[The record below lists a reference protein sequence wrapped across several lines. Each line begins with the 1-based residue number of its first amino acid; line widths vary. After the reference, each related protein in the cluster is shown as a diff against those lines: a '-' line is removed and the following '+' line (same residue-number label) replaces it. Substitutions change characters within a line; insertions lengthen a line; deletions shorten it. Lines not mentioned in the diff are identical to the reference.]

1 MLNPLIIFD
10 LTGAQAMFRK
20 FYTNSS
26 SLSYPF
32 PPRTTLVGLIAGLMG
47 YERDTYFDD
56 LGLERCSIA
65 LSICVPVRQVM
76 QTVNYVMTESKGS
89 VWSKNTAGFDGSA
102 GGIQTPV
109 EFIYPMIPRTRLR
122 YRVYVTH
129 QETRWLE
136 SFEKVLKTETW
147 IYPPCLGM
155 SECLAQVQYITTLQN
170 WALSE
175 REQDIQLSTV
185 VSTRFLN
192 GPPKLVDNAQFI
204 KERIPLALGPNRRLR
219 AIGDVIYERTGRGI
233 TARVSGLVFNV
244 HYRGPR
250 DEDIQEN
257 GIFLG

>member
-47 YERDTYFDD
+47 YERDTYYND
-56 LGLERCSIA
+56 LALECCSIA
-65 LSICVPVRQVM
+65 LSIRVPVRQVM
-76 QTVNYVMTESKGS
+76 QTVNYVLTQSKGS
-89 VWSKNTAGFDGSA
+89 VWSKNTAGFDGSE

-109 EFIYPMIPRTRLR
+109 EFIYPTIPRTRLR

-129 QETRWLE
+129 QERKWLE
-136 SFEKVLKTETW
+136 NFEKILKTETW

-170 WALSE
+170 WTLTE
-175 REQDIQLSTV
+175 LEQDIQLSTV
-185 VSTRFLN
+185 VPTHFLN
-192 GPPKLVDNAQFI
+192 GPPELVDRAQFI
-204 KERIPLALGPNRRLR
+204 KERMPLELGPDRRLR
-219 AIGDVIYERTGRGI
+219 AIEDVLYERTGRGI
-233 TARVSGLVFNV
+233 TTRVSGLVFNIR
-244 HYRGPR
+244 YREPG
-250 DEDIQEN
+250 DEVVKEA
-257 GIFLG
+257 GVFWE